1 MCTDCVTIQSNQQLN
16 QPNNMSKMSEMHSI
30 VATLSEKYGFDLDEA
45 LRAVDDSMADPP
57 AKTKLVAM
65 LDGQKV
71 KRAQSAY
78 IFYTNDA
85 RPQFKEQYPDKKVTE
100 LAKLMGA
107 AWKQLSEEEKAPFE
121 AKAEADKARHA
132 DEMSRAEMVPEKKK
146 KTRGA
151 KAKVALG
158 GESPAAPPA
167 PTLAL
172 AAEDEAKE
180 APAHPAET
188 AKRGPKAKIPLPF
201 CGETME
207 GKCEAIRKNHGLYTQ
222 CQMDRVGGETLC
234 KTCLK
239 KQGALP
245 YGVVANRETTLA
257 SLGVVPTRYCE
268 VIEKMGIS
276 RAQAESAASEL
287 GWTIPDVEFEAAPQK
302 GRKRRGK
309 KKQASTAVDS
319 TDDEA
324 ETKAPKAKADNRV
337 VTTAK
342 DGDDLIT
349 SLIQNAEREAAGGA
363 GEELEEEE
371 PLEVMVFE
379 HDGVQYLRSK
389 ENVLFDQETEEEI
402 GRWDEEQQQIVKA

>member
-1 MCTDCVTIQSNQQLN
+1 
-16 QPNNMSKMSEMHSI
+16 MSKMSEMHSI

-85 RPQFKEQYPDKKVTE
+85 RPQFKEQNPDKKVTE

-107 AWKQLSEEEKAPFE
+107 AWKQLSEEEKAPFV

-132 DEMSRAEMVPEKKK
+132 EEMSRAEMVPMEKKK
-146 KTRGA
+146 KRSA
-151 KAKVALG
+151 KAKAG
-158 GESPAAPPA
+158 QDAESPVLPPPTLELQAEDETKVAEAPPA
-167 PTLAL
+167 QA
-172 AAEDEAKE
+172 
-180 APAHPAET
+180 
-188 AKRGPKAKIPLPF
+188 AKRAPKAKIPLPF

-207 GKCEAIRKNHGLYTQ
+207 GKCVALRKNHGLYTQ

-239 KQGALP
+239 KKDALP

-268 VIEKMGIS
+268 VIEKMNIS
-276 RAQAESAASEL
+276 RAQAEAAASEL
-287 GWTIPDVEFEAAPQK
+287 GWTIPDIEFEAAPKKARK
-302 GRKRRGK
+302 GKGK

-324 ETKAPKAKADNRV
+324 ETKAPKAKAKADNRV

-371 PLEVMVFE
+371 PMEVMVFE

-402 GRWDEEQQQIVKA
+402 GMWDEEKQQIVKA

>member
-1 MCTDCVTIQSNQQLN
+1 
-16 QPNNMSKMSEMHSI
+16 MSKMSEMHAI

-45 LRAVDDSMADPP
+45 LRLVDSSMADAP
-57 AKTKLVAM
+57 APTKTKMVAM

-85 RPQFKEQYPDKKVTE
+85 RPQFKEQHPDKRVTE

-107 AWKQLSEEEKAPFE
+107 AWKELSEEEKAPFV

-132 DEMSRAEMVPEKKK
+132 DEMARAEMVPVDKKK
-146 KTRGA
+146 KRAA
-151 KAKVALG
+151 KANTEAEAEAEA
-158 GESPAAPPA
+158 GETSPAVPPA

-172 AAEDEAKE
+172 ADAEDETKDA
-180 APAHPAET
+180 APAPKAR

-207 GKCEAIRKNHGLYTQ
+207 DNCLAIRKNHGLYTQ
-222 CQMDRVGGETLC
+222 CQMGRVGGETLC

-239 KQGALP
+239 KKDALP
-245 YGVVANRETTLA
+245 YGVVADRATTLA
-257 SLGVVPTRYCE
+257 ALDIVPMRYCE

-276 RAQAESAASEL
+276 RAQAEGAATEL
-287 GWTIPDVEFEAAPQK
+287 GWTIPEIEFEAPAK
-302 GRKRRGK
+302 KARKTK
-309 KKQASTAVDS
+309 KKKASAAVDS

-324 ETKAPKAKADNRV
+324 EPKAAKPDNRV

-342 DGDDLIT
+342 EGDDLIT
-349 SLIQNAEREAAGGA
+349 SLIQNAEMEAAGKNAPTGDA
-363 GEELEEEE
+363 ELEEEEE

-379 HDGVQYLRSK
+379 HDGVQYLRS
-389 ENVLFDQETEEEI
+389 NDGTIFDRETEEEI
-402 GRWDEEQQQIVKA
+402 GQWNEETQQIVKA

>member
-1 MCTDCVTIQSNQQLN
+1 
-16 QPNNMSKMSEMHSI
+16 MSKMSEMHAI
-30 VATLSEKYGFDLDEA
+30 VTTLSEKYGFDLDEA
-45 LRAVDDSMADPP
+45 LRLVDSSMADAP
-57 AKTKLVAM
+57 ALTKTKRVAM

-85 RPQFKEQYPDKKVTE
+85 RTQFKAKHPDKKVTE

-107 AWKQLSEEEKAPFE
+107 AWKELSDEEKAPFV

-132 DEMSRAEMVPEKKK
+132 DEMSRAEMVPMEKKK
-146 KTRGA
+146 KKRAA
-151 KAKVALG
+151 KEKVGVAQAAD
-158 GESPAAPPA
+158 SPAVPPA

-172 AAEDEAKE
+172 ADAEDETKE
-180 APAHPAET
+180 AAPAPKEK
-188 AKRGPKAKIPLPF
+188 AKRGPKARIPLPF

-207 GKCEAIRKNHGLYTQ
+207 DNCLAIRKNHGLYTQ
-222 CQMDRVGGETLC
+222 CQMGRVGGETLC
-234 KTCLK
+234 KTCLR

-245 YGVVANRETTLA
+245 YGVVANRATTLA
-257 SLGVVPTRYCE
+257 QLNIVPMRYCQ

-276 RAQAESAASEL
+276 RAQAEGAAAEL
-287 GWTIPDVEFEAAPQK
+287 GWTIPEIEFEAPVKKA
-302 GRKRRGK
+302 RKSRAK
-309 KKQASTAVDS
+309 KTKVATEVDS

-324 ETKAPKAKADNRV
+324 DQPAPKESKTDNRV

-349 SLIQNAEREAAGGA
+349 ALIQNAQMEADGSNAPTGDA
-363 GEELEEEE
+363 ELEEEE

-389 ENVLFDQETEEEI
+389 EGAIFDRETEEEI
-402 GRWDEEQQQIVKA
+402 GQWNEETQQIDKA

>member
-1 MCTDCVTIQSNQQLN
+1 
-16 QPNNMSKMSEMHSI
+16 MSKMSEMHAV

-65 LDGQKV
+65 LDGQRV

-85 RPQFKEQYPDKKVTE
+85 RPQFKEQHPDKKVTE

-107 AWKQLSEEEKAPFE
+107 AWKRLSEEEKAPFV

-146 KTRGA
+146 ARGA
-151 KAKVALG
+151 KTKAASG

-180 APAHPAET
+180 APPAE
-188 AKRGPKAKIPLPF
+188 AVKRGPKAKIPLPF
-201 CGETME
+201 CGKTME

-239 KQGALP
+239 KKDALP
-245 YGVVANRETTLA
+245 YGTVANRETTLA

-268 VIEKMGIS
+268 VIEKMNIS
-276 RAQAESAASEL
+276 RAQAEAAAGEL

-309 KKQASTAVDS
+309 KQQASTAVDS

-324 ETKAPKAKADNRV
+324 ETETTRAPKAKADNRV

-342 DGDDLIT
+342 EGDDLIT
-349 SLIQNAEREAAGGA
+349 SLIQNAERVAG
-363 GEELEEEE
+363 GEELGEEE

-402 GRWDEEQQQIVKA
+402 GRWDEEQQRIVKA